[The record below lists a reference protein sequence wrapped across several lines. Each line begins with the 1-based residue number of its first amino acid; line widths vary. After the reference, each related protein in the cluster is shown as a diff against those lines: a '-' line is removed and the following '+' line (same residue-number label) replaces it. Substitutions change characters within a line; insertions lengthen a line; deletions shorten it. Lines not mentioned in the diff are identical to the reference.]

1 MSLYPDIEPY
11 RAFRLPVDAPHD
23 LYVEECGN
31 PQGIPALFL
40 HGGPGGGCAPLHRR
54 FFDPEKYRTV
64 LFDQRGCGRSTP
76 HAELAGNDT
85 WALVADI
92 ERIRA
97 TLGIERWLMF
107 GGSWGSTLALA
118 YAEKYPDRVLALV
131 LRGIFLCRPRDLH
144 WFYQDGAGRV
154 FPEAWAD
161 YLAAIPPEEHADL
174 VQAYH
179 RRLIANDDPVERE
192 RCAVAW
198 SVWEARCS
206 TLFPE
211 PAHVD
216 HYRDPQ
222 VALAFARI
230 ENHYFV
236 NDAFLAPDQL
246 LREAQRIADIPGVI
260 VHGRYDLVC
269 PVEQAV
275 ALHRAWPRAELQVV
289 PDAGHAVTEPGISA
303 ALVRAT
309 DRFAVQLAPQLLADG
324 SGRQA

>member
-31 PQGIPALFL
+31 PRGIPALLL

-54 FFDPEKYRTV
+54 FFDPEKFRAV

-85 WALVADI
+85 WSLVADI
-92 ERIRA
+92 ERIRME
-97 TLGIERWLMF
+97 LGIERWLVF

-118 YAEKYPDRVLALV
+118 YAEKHPERVLALV

-154 FPEAWAD
+154 FPEAWAE
-161 YLAAIPPEEHADL
+161 YLSAIPPEEHADL

-179 RRLIANDDPVERE
+179 RRLIAGDDLSERE

-206 TLFPE
+206 TLLPE
-211 PAHVD
+211 PEHVD
-216 HYRDPQ
+216 HYRDPR

-236 NDAFLAPDQL
+236 NDAFLEPDQL
-246 LREAQRIADIPGVI
+246 LRDSQRIADIPGII

-269 PVEQAV
+269 PVEQAI
-275 ALHRAWPRAELQVV
+275 ALHQAWPRAELQII

-309 DRFAVQLAPQLLADG
+309 DRFAVQLAPDVSADG
-324 SGRQA
+324 SGRPA